1 MFASKRTMYLLE
13 LMVLTKY
20 QNAFDKI
27 TAIVGALSHCC
38 LSRNCANRA
47 FEAWTIRDD
56 VT

>member
-1 MFASKRTMYLLE
+1 MFASKSAMYLLE

-27 TAIVGALSHCC
+27 TAILGAFSHFY

-47 FEAWTIRDD
+47 LEAWM
-56 VT
+56 